1 MSLGFAPY
9 GSIPI
14 GGQVVDPT
22 SQSVAVSQI
31 TESESLFSV
40 DFSPSTTSVTAPFV
54 SEQETLFDLSAV
66 NGEFVATGQL
76 NEHESLFSVAAVLSF
91 RPGKIVYATLSIARH
106 ISF

>member
-22 SQSVAVSQI
+22 PQSVAVSQA
-31 TESESLFSV
+31 TENESIFSAT
-40 DFSPSTTSVTAPFV
+40 FSAGAASVTAPFV
-54 SEQETLFDLSAV
+54 NEQETLFDLSAV
-66 NGEFVATGQL
+66 NGKFAATELL
-76 NEHESLFSVAAVLSF
+76 NEHESLFSVSAVLSF
-91 RPGKIVYATLSIARH
+91 RPGKTVYATLSVARH